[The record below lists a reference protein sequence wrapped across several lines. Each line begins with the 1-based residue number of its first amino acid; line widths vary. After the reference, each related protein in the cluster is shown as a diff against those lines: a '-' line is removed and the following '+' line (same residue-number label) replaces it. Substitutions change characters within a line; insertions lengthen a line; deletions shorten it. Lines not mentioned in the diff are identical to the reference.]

1 MSKSLEDLNAVLFSQ
16 IDKLSTEEPG
26 DKLSEEIKRSKAMVG
41 VADTIIAN
49 SRLVFDI
56 YESQGGMKS
65 IENRPDILRVK
76 KHTGNGK

>member
-16 IDKLSTEEPG
+16 IDKLSIEGSE
-26 DKLSEEIKRSKAMVG
+26 KLSDEINRSKAMVNI
-41 VADTIIAN
+41 ADKIISN

-56 YESQGGMKS
+56 YEAQGGQKS
-65 IENRPDILRVK
+65 IENRPEILRVK